1 MVVIK
6 SLVRFRHSW
15 AFVAAIISLG
25 LPFAQSSWAQNIE
38 PDADKILKSMTS
50 YLADLKT
57 FTAEYDV
64 ANEVVDR
71 AGQKL
76 QFSASGTLAIERP
89 GKLHI
94 TRRGAFVDGE
104 LTFDGKTI
112 SLYGKDANIYAQ
124 IDSPGPTIDDAI
136 EEVRVA
142 TGIDAAGADL
152 ILDDAYTSLTADVEK
167 GVDVGIGYV
176 GGVECDHLAF
186 RGPSVDWQIWIQTGE
201 KPLPMKYVIT
211 TKWVTGAPQYTI
223 RFQNWNVDPQLE
235 ANMFEFSPA
244 ADAKKIEQ
252 VQADEIGEL
261 TGEVQP

>member
-1 MVVIK
+1 V
-6 SLVRFRHSW
+6 
-15 AFVAAIISLG
+15 
-25 LPFAQSSWAQNIE
+25 
-38 PDADKILKSMTS
+38 D
-50 YLADLKT
+50 
-57 FTAEYDV
+57 
-64 ANEVVDR
+64 NEIVDR

-94 TRRGAFVDGE
+94 TRQGAFVDGE
-104 LTFDGKTI
+104 LTFNGKTI

-124 IDSPGPTIDDAI
+124 IESPGPTINEAI
-136 EEVRVA
+136 EEVRAA

-152 ILDDAYTSLTADVEK
+152 ILSDAYSSMTAGVEK
-167 GVDVGIGYV
+167 GVHVGIGYV

-186 RGPSVDWQIWIQTGE
+186 RDPTVDWQIWIQKGE

-211 TKWVTGAPQYTI
+211 TKWVTGAPQYMI
-223 RFQNWNVDPQLE
+223 RFRNWNVDPKLE
-235 ANMFEFSPA
+235 SKMFEFSPGA
-244 ADAKKIEQ
+244 GAKKIDQ

>member
-1 MVVIK
+1 
-6 SLVRFRHSW
+6 
-15 AFVAAIISLG
+15 
-25 LPFAQSSWAQNIE
+25 
-38 PDADKILKSMTS
+38 MTS

-57 FTAEYDV
+57 FTADYDV
-64 ANEVVDR
+64 DNEVVDR

-76 QFSASGTLAIERP
+76 QYSASGAIAVERP

-104 LTFDGKTI
+104 LIFDGKTI

-124 IDSPGPTIDDAI
+124 ISSPGPTIEEAI

-152 ILDDAYTSLTADVEK
+152 ILADAYTSLTADVER

-235 ANMFEFSPA
+235 TKTFEFSPA
-244 ADAKKIEQ
+244 AGAKKIEQ

-261 TGEVQP
+261 TEEVQP

>member
-1 MVVIK
+1 MIAGL
-6 SLVRFRHSW
+6 S
-15 AFVAAIISLG
+15 
-25 LPFAQSSWAQNIE
+25 LPFAQSWAQNID
-38 PDADKILKSMTS
+38 PDADKILKSMTN
-50 YLADLKT
+50 YLADLKA

-64 ANEVVDR
+64 DNEVVDR

-76 QFSASGTLAIERP
+76 QYSASGTITVQRP

-124 IDSPGPTIDDAI
+124 IESPGPTIDEAI

-152 ILDDAYTSLTADVEK
+152 ILGDAYTSLVTEAEK
-167 GVDVGIGYV
+167 GVHVGIGYV

-186 RGPSVDWQIWIQTGE
+186 RDPSVDWQIWIQKGE
-201 KPLPMKYVIT
+201 RPLPMKYVIT
-211 TKWVTGAPQYTI
+211 TKWVTGAPQYMI
-223 RFQNWNVDPQLE
+223 RFRNWNVDPQLE
-235 ANMFEFSPA
+235 SKMFEFSPVA
-244 ADAKKIEQ
+244 GAKKIEQ

-261 TGEVQP
+261 TGEVEP